1 MVQNA
6 TKSVLSS
13 RPLIH
18 ANCFLGQIFVVCLV
32 CFLNLCW
39 IFSFAH
45 RNPVVCCLHPLN
57 FQTIPRTIYKTAR
70 TYIIKR
76 PGNTLKSLKL
86 NPWVLYRFFCWNKI
100 QLGALRIRTRL
111 AGHHG
116 TARRNPWNQPLGPK
130 GTEIP
135 RDHRTIGPSPT
146 LDFEYFNPSVCC

>member
-18 ANCFLGQIFVVCLV
+18 ANCCLGQIFVVCLV

-57 FQTIPRTIYKTAR
+57 FQDFPRIIYKTAR

-86 NPWVLYRFFCWNKI
+86 NPWVLYRF
-100 QLGALRIRTRL
+100 LVETRFSWAHWGFEHAWQGITERL
-111 AGHHG
+111 EGIHG
-116 TARRNPWNQPLGPK
+116 ISHLARRARKFPG
-130 GTEIP
+130 
-135 RDHRTIGPSPT
+135 TIGPSPT